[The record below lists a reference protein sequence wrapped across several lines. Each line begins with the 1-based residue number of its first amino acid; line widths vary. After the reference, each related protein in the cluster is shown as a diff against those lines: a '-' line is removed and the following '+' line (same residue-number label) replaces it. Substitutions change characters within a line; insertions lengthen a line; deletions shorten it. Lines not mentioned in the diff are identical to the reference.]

1 MSVLVAVADS
11 KEGRQ
16 ALTAAAVEAQQ
27 LGTSLVVVNLA
38 LNALDTTAIP
48 TGLDHEVVE
57 RLGREDADPVEA
69 VLDALEARPGV
80 TRLVIGLRKRSPI
93 GKAVL
98 GSTSQRLLLESPVP
112 VLAVKAEHQGSPD
125 GQV

>member
-11 KEGRQ
+11 REGRQ
-16 ALTAAAVEAQQ
+16 ALTAAVTEARQ
-27 LGTSLVVVNLA
+27 LATDLVVVNLA
-38 LNALDTTAIP
+38 LGTLDTGPIP
-48 TGLDHEVVE
+48 ADVAHEVVE
-57 RLGREDADPVEA
+57 RLGRDDADPVEA
-69 VLDALEARPGV
+69 VLDAIEARPGV

-112 VLAVKAEHQGSPD
+112 VLAVKIAS
-125 GQV
+125 

>member
-1 MSVLVAVADS
+1 VSVLVAVADS

-38 LNALDTTAIP
+38 LSALDTTAIP

-69 VLDALEARPGV
+69 VLDALEARPAV

-112 VLAVKAEHQGSPD
+112 VLAVKADH
-125 GQV
+125 

>member
-1 MSVLVAVADS
+1 MTVLVAVADS

-16 ALTAAAVEAQQ
+16 ALNAAVAEAQQ
-27 LGTSLVVVNLA
+27 LATDLVVVNLA
-38 LNALDTTAIP
+38 LGALDTGSIP

-57 RLGREDADPVEA
+57 RHGREDADPVEA
-69 VLDALEARPGV
+69 VLDELEARPGV

-112 VLAVKAEHQGSPD
+112 VLAVKLT
-125 GQV
+125 